1 MIIKIYNYDTDAFT
15 EFEKDELDD
24 RSDYAFAYDT
34 LLDYDFP
41 DWFFTQV
48 LYGVSMFTYP
58 VDITIKLK
66 GISYTYTILK
76 ASKK

>member
-24 RSDYAFAYDT
+24 RSDYSFAYDT

-41 DWFFTQV
+41 DWFFTQI
-48 LYGVSMFTYP
+48 LHGVSMFTYP
-58 VDITIKLK
+58 VDIIIKLK
-66 GISYTYTILK
+66 GISHTYTILK
-76 ASKK
+76 AAEK